1 MVEEM
6 CARKVEAYV
15 EASLRNLSE
24 IGRKV
29 TLHDNRSSIDAG
41 KRNVTRERSYSL
53 NSKIIQR
60 TIQRDDRLI
69 DILR

>member
-41 KRNVTRERSYSL
+41 KRNVTRERSFSEL
-53 NSKIIQR
+53 ENHPKIQR
-60 TIQRDDRLI
+60 NDSKG
-69 DILR
+69 